1 MCSLRLQGSEVGVA
15 CFKLFCCFI
24 LFNLVYRYLIYLV
37 LYFDCGCLCIVGL
50 SLFCCCF
57 LNSFQVSAGFLLL
70 DFFKI
75 VFRCFCVEVFPF
87 KAKKCIQVV
96 VNRFQSVEQRFRL
109 LQVVQCVLRFFLEK
123 EKKSWLRLL

>member
-1 MCSLRLQGSEVGVA
+1 MHCWTVT
-15 CFKLFCCFI
+15 
-24 LFNLVYRYLIYLV
+24 
-37 LYFDCGCLCIVGL
+37 
-50 SLFCCCF
+50 FCCCF

-70 DFFKI
+70 DFFKKKI

-109 LQVVQCVLRFFLEK
+109 LQVVQCVLRFSLRKK
-123 EKKSWLRLL
+123 EDLV